1 MDEKITS
8 FESAKQTENEI
19 LPIDREEVSKALSG
33 ISKAV
38 ANEYI
43 ASITWYVE
51 ELITLRN
58 IISSIGSP
66 NFCKFLIDG
75 LNQTQLDTLRKLT
88 VYLSAEDPLREIR
101 GIMESGYGI
110 VLPTEESIAKA
121 KEILDSIKCRN
132 INRMAVAEEFTGLA
146 KSFQMVAGILI
157 LLNLDERFEQI
168 IFERLSKTP
177 LPDLDKLL
185 MVAE

>member
-8 FESAKQTENEI
+8 FESAKQTDDEV
-19 LPIDREEVSKALSG
+19 LPIDREEVSKSLTAIPKDIADGYVNG
-33 ISKAV
+33 I
-38 ANEYI
+38 NGYI
-43 ASITWYVE
+43 E
-51 ELITLRN
+51 ELLTVRN

-121 KEILDSIKCRN
+121 REILDSIKCRN
-132 INRMAVAEEFTGLA
+132 INRNAVAEEFTGLA

-177 LPDLDKLL
+177 LPDLDRL
-185 MVAE
+185 MLVAE